1 MTSVG
6 IRGTNWS
13 VTINNPMPA
22 DMDFGWVAEHPGWSI
37 EGQMEV
43 GKEGTPHYQGLLR
56 TPNKPSFSTVHK
68 LLPRAHLETAR
79 NVKHLEAY
87 VHKDETRVAQVDTVS
102 SKIPTLFAYQ
112 TLVAQRLSMD
122 NIGKCMRDMK
132 IAATSKAQAD
142 YVMEYHVDRLVNE
155 DIRAGVRGIEYIA
168 INPMWIAS
176 WRKFW
181 RSIIIRDGQRSSYES
196 APRTPSEE
204 GSPFADNAPSG
215 HVSSPAYAGETE
227 VCESVPE
234 VLPNGRRCVQLQS
247 VSSELDLGS

>member
-1 MTSVG
+1 MTTAG

-13 VTINNPMPA
+13 ITINNPTPA
-22 DMDFGWVAEHPGWSI
+22 DLDFGWIAEHAGWSI
-37 EGQMEV
+37 EGQMEI

-87 VHKDETRVAQVDTVS
+87 VHKDDTRVAEVGTVS

-112 TLVAQRLSMD
+112 TMVAQRLSID
-122 NIGKCMRDMK
+122 DILREIRKRKLEG
-132 IAATSKAQAD
+132 KAQIE
-142 YVMEYHVDRLVNE
+142 YVMEGCVNELVNA
-155 DIRAGVRGIEYIA
+155 DIIAGVKGIEFIA

-181 RSIIIRDGQRSSYES
+181 RSIITRDGQRTASE
-196 APRTPSEE
+196 APPRTPSEE
-204 GSPFADNAPSG
+204 GSPFGQDCPPSG
-215 HVSSPAYAGETE
+215 YLSAPAYAGEAE
-227 VCESVPE
+227 VRLLDAE
-234 VLPNGRRCVQLQS
+234 VRAAR
-247 VSSELDLGS
+247 GSGGDV

>member
-1 MTSVG
+1 MTSAG

-13 VTINNPMPA
+13 VTINNPTPA
-22 DMDFGWVAEHPGWSI
+22 DLDFGWIAEHAGWSI
-37 EGQMEV
+37 EGQMEI

-87 VHKDETRVAQVDTVS
+87 VHKDETRVSEVGTVS

-112 TLVAQRLSMD
+112 TMVAQRLSMD
-122 NIGKCMRDMK
+122 DIGEAMIKLD
-132 IAATSKAQAD
+132 IARTAKAQAD
-142 YVMEYHVDRLVNE
+142 YVMEYHVERLVNL
-155 DIRAGVRGIEYIA
+155 DIRAGVKGIEFIA

-181 RSIIIRDGQRSSYES
+181 RSIITRDGQRTASE
-196 APRTPSEE
+196 AQPRTPSEE
-204 GSPFADNAPSG
+204 GSPFGQDCPHPGYLSA
-215 HVSSPAYAGETE
+215 PAYAGEAEVRFPDTE
-227 VCESVPE
+227 V
-234 VLPNGRRCVQLQS
+234 RTAR
-247 VSSELDLGS
+247 GSGGDV